1 MRCIAHACIGQNS
14 EWFSILF
21 VEIENLDRWDHR
33 HESNQGWEIDF
44 GQQTKQ
50 TRASRT
56 KSMLQNH
63 DAPMSVDMGVLNGRS
78 RIKHEIL
85 SAAFWDTS
93 IGLVNDVDQIR
104 VENPN
109 WTAKKKNS
117 SAPARM
123 FGPRK
128 SRCVNFWSGRQ
139 SKPQV
144 AFAHFG
150 AGSVEPPLLANY
162 SQMADWVGLLGCLI
176 RRGIYCLNLNF

>member
-1 MRCIAHACIGQNS
+1 MDIDRSSHRNRSYCCRNQFWKAKTKINAQNWKPNRGLKVKMRRIAHACIGQNP

-93 IGLVNDVDQIR
+93 IGRVNDVDQM
-104 VENPN
+104 VSNPC
-109 WTAKKKNS
+109 
-117 SAPARM
+117 
-123 FGPRK
+123 RK
-128 SRCVNFWSGRQ
+128 SELD
-139 SKPQV
+139 SK
-144 AFAHFG
+144 
-150 AGSVEPPLLANY
+150 EEK
-162 SQMADWVGLLGCLI
+162 
-176 RRGIYCLNLNF
+176 